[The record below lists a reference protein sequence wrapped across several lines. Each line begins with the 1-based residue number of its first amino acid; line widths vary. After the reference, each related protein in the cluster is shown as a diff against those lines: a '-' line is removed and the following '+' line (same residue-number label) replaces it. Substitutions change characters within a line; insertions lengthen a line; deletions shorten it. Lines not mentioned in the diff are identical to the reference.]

1 MPTIK
6 EITVYK
12 FSELEGRA
20 KERAADTL
28 RDWATSHEWYDCTK
42 EDFESFAQSMGFKDV
57 QSWFSGFWSQG
68 DGVCF
73 DYRGLDAEKLFNA
86 DCTGF
91 EPYSAVVAEWRK
103 GNAALIRKARR
114 VQDSIW
120 AESVKNGYGTH
131 YSHSR
136 TRYTSLQL
144 DYPTECAAGECK
156 RVYVMIEEL
165 EKAVTEL
172 QRELS
177 DKYYETLEKEYE
189 YITSDESI
197 SENADANGYEFDA
210 RGRVV

>member
-1 MPTIK
+1 MPTEK
-6 EITVYK
+6 TITVYK

-20 KERAADTL
+20 KDRAAEKL
-28 RDWATSHEWYDCTK
+28 REWAVDHEWYDCTK

-57 QSWFSGFWSQG
+57 KSWFSGFWSQG
-68 DGVCF
+68 DGACF
-73 DYRGLDAEKLFNA
+73 DYKGLDAEKLFNA

-91 EPYSAVVAEWRK
+91 EPYSAVVLEWRK

-120 AESVKNGYGTH
+120 AESYTH
-131 YSHSR
+131 NSRYSHSL
-136 TRYTSLQL
+136 TRSTSLQL
-144 DYPTECAAGECK
+144 DYPTECATGECK
-156 RVYVMIEEL
+156 RVYAVIEEL
-165 EKAVTEL
+165 EKAVTDL

-189 YITSDESI
+189 YLTSDESI

-210 RGRVV
+210 RGRIV

>member
-20 KERAADTL
+20 KERAAEKL
-28 RDWATSHEWYDCTK
+28 REWAIDHEWYDCTK
-42 EDFESFAQSMGFKDV
+42 EDFESFAERMGFKDV
-57 QSWFSGFWSQG
+57 KSWFSGFWSQG
-68 DGVCF
+68 DGACF
-73 DYRGLDAEKLFNA
+73 DYKGLDAEKLFNA

-91 EPYSAVVAEWRK
+91 EPYSAVVLEWRK
-103 GNAALIRKARR
+103 NNAALIRQARR

-120 AESVKNGYGTH
+120 AESVTH
-131 YSHSR
+131 NSRYSHSK
-136 TRYTSLQL
+136 TRYTSLYIDHLGL
-144 DYPTECAAGECK
+144 DCHTRLNA
-156 RVYVMIEEL
+156 MIEEL

-177 DKYYETLEKEYE
+177 DQYYDVLEKEYE

-197 SENADANGYEFDA
+197 SENADANEYEFDA
-210 RGRVV
+210 QGRIV